1 MQEAQETLVQFLGL
15 EDSPGE
21 GNGNPLQYSRWENPM
36 DGGAWWDIAH
46 RVTKSQTLLSH
57 ETHTQSNYTPI
68 QIYFKN
74 NIHDDI
80 TYTLEEEMA
89 THSSIL
95 AWQILWTEDTGGL
108 QSIGS
113 QSWTRLSD

>member
-1 MQEAQETLVQFLGL
+1 MGFPSGSEVKHLTAMQEAQETLVQFLGL

-36 DGGAWWDIAH
+36 DGGAWWATAH

-68 QIYFKN
+68 KIFKK
-74 NIHDDI
+74 
-80 TYTLEEEMA
+80 
-89 THSSIL
+89 
-95 AWQILWTEDTGGL
+95 
-108 QSIGS
+108 
-113 QSWTRLSD
+113 